1 MAEMGLA
8 EGIDLLQRRA
18 KIVKA
23 LLVGDLLLTI
33 AMLVAEIAELQGVID
48 LENAGEMTSLDGLY
62 VMVLLANWLLLIAT
76 YVVFGMWIYRAA
88 ANVAAAMVPGFD
100 CTPGWA
106 VGWYFVP
113 FANLFKPFAV
123 MRQIWNASHTGGRD
137 LDRGEPLLV
146 YWWGVWTLTN
156 IASYAALRFGLN
168 PRNAA
173 DAQSALEIETFSSML
188 CLALY
193 PLAYLL
199 VDRVTRAQRKRLT
212 SAQIFA

>member
-1 MAEMGLA
+1 MAELNLGD
-8 EGIDLLQRRA
+8 GIDLLQRRA

-23 LLVGDLLLTI
+23 MLVGGLLLTI
-33 AMLVAEIAELQGVID
+33 AMLVGEIAELQGVISI
-48 LENAGEMTSLDGLY
+48 ENAADLTGPEGLY
-62 VMVLLANWLLLIAT
+62 VLILLADWLLLVAT

-88 ANVAAAMVPGFD
+88 ANVIAAMVPGFD
-100 CTPGWA
+100 YTAGWA

-113 FANLFKPFAV
+113 FANLFKPFAA

-146 YWWGVWTLTN
+146 YWWGIWTLSG
-156 IASYAALRFGLN
+156 IASYVALRFGLN
-168 PRNAA
+168 PENAA
-173 DAQSALEIETFSSML
+173 DARSALEIETFSSVL

-199 VDRVTRAQRKRLT
+199 VDRITRAQRDRLT